1 MVPTAI
7 RKDPLTQ
14 YLLAFSLVIV
24 IVGSVGAVAQIL
36 HFEELPSL
44 AYTATILVPAILFV
58 VAAVLY
64 NRLFD
69 APTVPASSEDSD
81 VQSNQQDERETSA
94 DERNDQPESD
104 EQPESPVSDDDTI
117 ADESP
122 APDEKAITDDSPV
135 PEDSATDEIE
145 PDTKQSS

>member
-24 IVGSVGAVAQIL
+24 IVGSVGAVAQML

-44 AYTATILVPAILFV
+44 AYTATILVPAALFV

-69 APTVPASSEDSD
+69 TATVPASSEDD
-81 VQSNQQDERETSA
+81 DTTTDER
-94 DERNDQPESD
+94 
-104 EQPESPVSDDDTI
+104 
-117 ADESP
+117 P
-122 APDEKAITDDSPV
+122 APDGEAVTDGTPV
-135 PEDSATDEIE
+135 PKGDATDEIE
-145 PDTKQSS
+145 ADTKQRS